1 MEIGINAFAGC
12 TSLDELPDGA
22 VNDEN
27 YSDPADD
34 EDTTANGIDPEFKK
48 AMDEYEKFFDEYV
61 AFMLKYKAA
70 SPSDAAALMGEYSNM
85 MSQYV
90 EAMQALE
97 DIDQDELSKEEVLYY
112 SEVMLRIS
120 QKLLEVA

>member
-1 MEIGINAFAGC
+1 
-12 TSLDELPDGA
+12 
-22 VNDEN
+22 
-27 YSDPADD
+27 
-34 EDTTANGIDPEFKK
+34 
-48 AMDEYEKFFDEYV
+48 MDEYEKFFDEYV

>member
-1 MEIGINAFAGC
+1 M
-12 TSLDELPDGA
+12 
-22 VNDEN
+22 
-27 YSDPADD
+27 
-34 EDTTANGIDPEFKK
+34 KK
-48 AMDEYEKFFDEYV
+48 ALALLLTFAMLFSLAACGGNQSEGGNDQPQATEPKYDYV

-97 DIDQDELSKEEVLYY
+97 DIDQDELSKEEALYY
-112 SEVMLRIS
+112 HDRNPDSSGWPYHLRPDIS
-120 QKLLEVA
+120 G